1 MKPSIIH
8 SIAWRVPGWFPG
20 RMPGWFTGQLS
31 GRFPGRMPGRLSG
44 FVFSWVFS
52 WVCRCITA
60 TSLLLPLSLLLLSSC
75 RPSSSPSSVSLPL
88 PTSLSSLSS
97 SERSRLSYIYQE
109 ATRQRLLEN
118 HTAAFDLLCHAHDI
132 CPDAPEVLYDLALYR
147 LLLRQDSLAERLLV
161 RAAALDPQ
169 NTYYKEALASFYL
182 QRRRT
187 EDALPQLET
196 LAALKPK
203 RSDVL
208 SQLVGIYTSL
218 DRPADAIRTLDRI
231 EVLEGKMAS
240 VSYRK
245 FALYKSMEKE
255 EEAFAELQSL
265 CKEYPHEMSYRLA
278 IGDQL
283 LQAGRIDE
291 AEKVYDDVRRIEP
304 DNTGLKLSMLEL
316 YRQTEQD
323 SLFRAMRDSLLYAP
337 KTESDTR
344 VALLR
349 DLILSEQK
357 TDSIGPQHIRET
369 FSTLEADFPQDLG
382 LLQLHAAYLATY
394 DKSND
399 SAFVAIMDRVY
410 DLQPS
415 NTQALF
421 YLIQYYAEHEDI
433 THLEDLCRRGVLT
446 HPEELLCHYF
456 LGVSLY
462 QQDKKR
468 EALAAFR
475 AGIVQKTEDSRP
487 AMVAD
492 LYSIMGDILHEMGSE
507 REAYAAYDSCLV
519 YQDDNVQCLNNY
531 AYYLSLQGTDLDRAE
546 EMSYR
551 TIRLQPD
558 NKTYLDT
565 YAWILFMKERFSEA
579 QMYIDRVCPPDS
591 ADSVLLND
599 DGISGVVFEHAGDI
613 AACNGKME
621 QALRFWTL
629 AQRAGGS
636 GLTALLPKKIRTKKY
651 IRE

>member
-1 MKPSIIH
+1 MKNIGSLNH
-8 SIAWRVPGWFPG
+8 C
-20 RMPGWFTGQLS
+20 
-31 GRFPGRMPGRLSG
+31 
-44 FVFSWVFS
+44 
-52 WVCRCITA
+52 VCRCVAATLFAVALAACHSSKTA
-60 TSLLLPLSLLLLSSC
+60 RQAAPAAPAPVPVVQSRL
-75 RPSSSPSSVSLPL
+75 
-88 PTSLSSLSS
+88 TSLSASD
-97 SERSRLSYIYQE
+97 RARLDYIYQE
-109 ATRQRLLEN
+109 ATRQKLVEN
-118 HTAAFDLLCHAHDI
+118 HSGAFDLLCHAYDI

-147 LLLRQDSLAERLLV
+147 LALRQDSLAERLFV

-187 EDALPQLET
+187 EEALPQLET
-196 LAALKPK
+196 LATLQPK
-203 RSDVL
+203 RTDVL
-208 SQLVGIYTSL
+208 SQLVTIYSNL

-231 EVLEGKMAS
+231 ELLDGKMAS

-255 EEAFAELQSL
+255 QEAFAELESL
-265 CKEYPHEMSYRLA
+265 CEEYPHEMSYRLA

-283 LQAGRIDE
+283 LTAGRIDE
-291 AEKVYDDVRRIEP
+291 AEKVYDEVRRTEP
-304 DNTGLKLSMLEL
+304 DNLGLKLSMLEL

-323 SLFRAMRDSLLYAP
+323 SLFRATRDSLLYAP

-344 VALLR
+344 AALLR
-349 DLILSEQK
+349 DLISSEMK
-357 TDSIGPQHIRET
+357 DDSIGRQRVEQA
-369 FSTLEADFPQDLG
+369 FARLDEAFPQDLA
-382 LLQLHAAYLATY
+382 LLQLRAAYLATY

-399 SAFVAIMDRVY
+399 SAFVAVMDRVNE
-410 DLQPS
+410 LEPA

-421 YLIQYYAEHEDI
+421 YLIQYYAEHQDFE
-433 THLEDLCRRGVLT
+433 HLENICRRAVLT

-456 LGVSLY
+456 LGVALY

-475 AGIVQKTEDSRP
+475 AGIVQKNEDSRP

-492 LYSIMGDILHEMGSE
+492 LYSVMGDILHEMGSE

-531 AYYLSLQGTDLDRAE
+531 AYYLSLQETDLDRAE

-565 YAWILFMKERFSEA
+565 YAWILFMKQRYSEA
-579 QMYIDRVCPPDS
+579 QIYIDRVCPPDS
-591 ADSVLLND
+591 ADAELLAD
-599 DGISGVVFEHAGDI
+599 PEISGVVFEHAGDI
-613 AACNGKME
+613 AACNGNLD
-621 QALRFWTL
+621 QALRFWQL
-629 AQRAGGS
+629 AQQAGGN
-636 GLTALLPKKIRTKKY
+636 GLTALLPRKIKLKKY
-651 IRE
+651 IAK

>member
-1 MKPSIIH
+1 M
-8 SIAWRVPGWFPG
+8 
-20 RMPGWFTGQLS
+20 
-31 GRFPGRMPGRLSG
+31 
-44 FVFSWVFS
+44 
-52 WVCRCITA
+52 
-60 TSLLLPLSLLLLSSC
+60 
-75 RPSSSPSSVSLPL
+75 
-88 PTSLSSLSS
+88 
-97 SERSRLSYIYQE
+97 
-109 ATRQRLLEN
+109 EN
-118 HTAAFDLLCHAHDI
+118 HSGAFDLLCHAYDI

-147 LLLRQDSLAERLLV
+147 LALRQDSLAERLFV

-187 EDALPQLET
+187 EEALPQLET
-196 LAALKPK
+196 LATLQPK
-203 RSDVL
+203 RTDVL
-208 SQLVGIYTSL
+208 SQLVTIYSNL

-231 EVLEGKMAS
+231 ELLDGKMAS

-255 EEAFAELQSL
+255 QEAFAELESL
-265 CKEYPHEMSYRLA
+265 CEEYPHEMSYRLA

-283 LQAGRIDE
+283 LTAGRIDE
-291 AEKVYDDVRRIEP
+291 AEKVYDEVRRTEP
-304 DNTGLKLSMLEL
+304 DNLGLKLSMLEL

-323 SLFRAMRDSLLYAP
+323 SLFRATRDSLLYAP

-344 VALLR
+344 AALLR
-349 DLILSEQK
+349 DLISSEMK
-357 TDSIGPQHIRET
+357 DDSIGRQRVEQA
-369 FSTLEADFPQDLG
+369 FARLDEAFPQDLA
-382 LLQLHAAYLATY
+382 LLQLRAAYLATY

-399 SAFVAIMDRVY
+399 SAFVAVMDRVNE
-410 DLQPS
+410 LEPA

-421 YLIQYYAEHEDI
+421 YLIQYYAEHQDFE
-433 THLEDLCRRGVLT
+433 HLENICRRAVLT

-456 LGVSLY
+456 LGVALY

-475 AGIVQKTEDSRP
+475 AGIVQKNEDSRP

-492 LYSIMGDILHEMGSE
+492 LYSVMGDILHEMGSE

-531 AYYLSLQGTDLDRAE
+531 AYYLSLQETDLDRAE

-565 YAWILFMKERFSEA
+565 YAWILFMKQRYSEA
-579 QMYIDRVCPPDS
+579 QIYIDRVCPPDS
-591 ADSVLLND
+591 ADAELLAD
-599 DGISGVVFEHAGDI
+599 PEISGVVFEHAGDI
-613 AACNGKME
+613 AACNGNLD
-621 QALRFWTL
+621 QALRFWQL
-629 AQRAGGS
+629 AQQAGGN
-636 GLTALLPKKIRTKKY
+636 GLTALLPRKIKLKKY
-651 IRE
+651 IAK

>member
-1 MKPSIIH
+1 M
-8 SIAWRVPGWFPG
+8 
-20 RMPGWFTGQLS
+20 
-31 GRFPGRMPGRLSG
+31 
-44 FVFSWVFS
+44 
-52 WVCRCITA
+52 
-60 TSLLLPLSLLLLSSC
+60 
-75 RPSSSPSSVSLPL
+75 
-88 PTSLSSLSS
+88 
-97 SERSRLSYIYQE
+97 
-109 ATRQRLLEN
+109 EN
-118 HTAAFDLLCHAHDI
+118 HSGAFDLLCHAYDI

-147 LLLRQDSLAERLLV
+147 LALRQDSLAERLFV

-187 EDALPQLET
+187 EEALPQLET
-196 LAALKPK
+196 LATLQPK
-203 RSDVL
+203 RTDVL
-208 SQLVGIYTSL
+208 SQLVTIYSNL

-231 EVLEGKMAS
+231 ELLDGKMAS

-255 EEAFAELQSL
+255 QEAFAELESL
-265 CKEYPHEMSYRLA
+265 CEEYPHEMSYRLA

-283 LQAGRIDE
+283 LTAGRIDE
-291 AEKVYDDVRRIEP
+291 AEKVYDEVRRTQP
-304 DNTGLKLSMLEL
+304 DNLGLKLSMLEL

-323 SLFRAMRDSLLYAP
+323 SLFRATRDSLLYAP

-344 VALLR
+344 AALLR
-349 DLILSEQK
+349 DLISSEMK
-357 TDSIGPQHIRET
+357 DDSIGRQRVEQA
-369 FSTLEADFPQDLG
+369 FARLDEAFPQDLA
-382 LLQLHAAYLATY
+382 LLQLRAAYLATY

-399 SAFVAIMDRVY
+399 SAFVAVMDRVNE
-410 DLQPS
+410 LEPA

-421 YLIQYYAEHEDI
+421 YLIQYYAEHQDFE
-433 THLEDLCRRGVLT
+433 HLENICRRAVLT

-456 LGVSLY
+456 LGVALY

-475 AGIVQKTEDSRP
+475 AGIVQKNEDSRP

-492 LYSIMGDILHEMGSE
+492 LYSVMGDILHEMGSE

-531 AYYLSLQGTDLDRAE
+531 AYYLSLQETDLDRAE

-565 YAWILFMKERFSEA
+565 YAWILFMKQRYSEA
-579 QMYIDRVCPPDS
+579 QIYIDRVCPPDS
-591 ADSVLLND
+591 ADAELLAD
-599 DGISGVVFEHAGDI
+599 PEISGVVFEHAGDI
-613 AACNGKME
+613 AACNGNLD
-621 QALRFWTL
+621 QALRFWQL
-629 AQRAGGS
+629 AQQAGGN
-636 GLTALLPKKIRTKKY
+636 GLTALLPRKIKLKKY
-651 IRE
+651 IAK